1 MGQVK
6 IVTDTTCDL
15 PPEII
20 KQYDIRLVPTVIT
33 VGNNVYR
40 DTFDLPVHQFYELL
54 KTSADR
60 PVSGP
65 PGRKD
70 FSDVYTTLS
79 KETDCVISLHVSEAW
94 SPTYKL
100 AENMAR
106 FSMSAVQKLGQ
117 KLDITVIDSR
127 ATCIG
132 LGIIVI
138 EAARL
143 AQQGKPKD
151 VIVGSINN
159 IISNL
164 RSLFMVDDMTYL
176 EKSGRIG
183 KAGAMIGNMLG
194 VKPIFSIEGGETSVK
209 GRPMGG
215 AGVAFDKMIDL
226 MGDAIPYNSSIKVGL
241 AHAMSPDKI
250 EKIRP
255 KIEEKYNCV
264 EIFETLVGTS
274 VGATMGPGSFGI
286 VYYAV

>member
-20 KQYDIRLVPTVIT
+20 KQYDIRLIPTVIT

-40 DTFDLPVHQFYELL
+40 DTFDLPVHQFYDLL

-79 KETDCVISLHVSEAW
+79 KETDAVISLHVSEAW
-94 SPTYKL
+94 SPTFKL

-106 FSMSAVQKLGQ
+106 FSMGAAQKLGQ
-117 KLDITVIDSR
+117 KFDITVMDSR

-132 LGIIVI
+132 LGIMVI

-151 VIVGSINN
+151 IIVESVNN
-159 IISNL
+159 IIQNL
-164 RSLFMVDDMTYL
+164 KSLFMVDDMTYL

-183 KAGAMIGNMLG
+183 GAKAMIGSLLNI
-194 VKPIFSIEGGETSVK
+194 KPIFTIEGGETNIK
-209 GRPMGG
+209 GSPRGT
-215 AGVAFDKMIDL
+215 GVAFDKMIEL
-226 MGDAIPYNSSIKVGL
+226 MGDAIPYGSNIKVGL

-250 EKIRP
+250 ERIRP
-255 KIEEKYNCV
+255 VIEKKYNCV
-264 EIFETLVGTS
+264 EVFETLVGTS

-286 VYYAV
+286 VYYVV

>member
-15 PPEII
+15 PQDII
-20 KQYDIRLVPTVIT
+20 KKYDIRLVPTVIT
-33 VGNNVYR
+33 VGDNVYR
-40 DTFDLPVHQFYELL
+40 DTFDLPVEQFYDLL
-54 KTSADR
+54 KTSPAR

-79 KETDCVISLHVSEAW
+79 KETDSIISLHVSESW
-94 SPTYKL
+94 SPTLKL

-106 FSMSAVQKLGQ
+106 FSVNTAKKQGQ
-117 KLDITVIDSR
+117 ALDISVIDSR

-138 EAARL
+138 EAAQM
-143 AQQGKPKD
+143 AQQGKSRDEILARITP
-151 VIVGSINN
+151 
-159 IISNL
+159 IIQKMK
-164 RSLFMVDDMTYL
+164 SLFMVDDMSYL

-183 KAGAMIGNMLG
+183 RAGAMIGNLLR

-209 GRPMGG
+209 GRPMG
-215 AGVAFDKMIDL
+215 AGSAFDKMIEL
-226 MGDAIPYNSSIKVGL
+226 MGEEIPYGSDIKLGI
-241 AHAMSPDKI
+241 AHAMSPDKL
-250 EKIRP
+250 EAVKP
-255 KIEEKYNCV
+255 KIEAQYNCV
-264 EIFETLVGTS
+264 EVYETLVGTS
-274 VGATMGPGSFGI
+274 VGATMGPGSFGF

>member
-54 KTSADR
+54 KTSTDR

-79 KETDCVISLHVSEAW
+79 KETDSVISLHVSEAW
-94 SPTYKL
+94 SPTFKL

-106 FSMSAVQKLGQ
+106 FSMGAAQKQGQ
-117 KLDITVIDSR
+117 KFDITVIDSR

-132 LGIIVI
+132 LGIMVI

-143 AQQGKPKD
+143 AQQGKPKEA
-151 VIVGSINN
+151 IVESVAN
-159 IISNL
+159 IIKNL
-164 RSLFMVDDMTYL
+164 KSLFMVDDMTYL

-183 KAGAMIGNMLG
+183 KAGAMIGNILSI
-194 VKPIFSIEGGETSVK
+194 KPIFSIEGGETSVK
-209 GRPMGG
+209 GRPMGS
-215 AGVAFDKMIDL
+215 GVAFDKMIDL
-226 MGDAIPYNSSIKVGL
+226 MGEAIPYGSNIKLGI

-250 EKIRP
+250 EKVLP
-255 KIEEKYNCV
+255 KIKDKYNCIEV
-264 EIFETLVGTS
+264 VETLVGTS
-274 VGATMGPGSFGI
+274 VGATMGPGSFGF